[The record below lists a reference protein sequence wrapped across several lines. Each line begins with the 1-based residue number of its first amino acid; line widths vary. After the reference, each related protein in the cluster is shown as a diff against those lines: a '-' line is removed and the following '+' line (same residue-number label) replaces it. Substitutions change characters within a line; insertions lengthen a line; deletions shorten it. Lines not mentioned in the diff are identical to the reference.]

1 MNIYVGN
8 LSYKVDENE
17 IRDAFEEYGSVSSVK
32 IITDKFTGRSKGFA
46 FVEMDDA
53 TEAESAIE
61 ALNGKTLDNRDIT
74 VNVAREKREG
84 GGGGG
89 RDNRRRY

>member
-17 IRDAFEEYGSVSSVK
+17 LREAFEEFGSVSSVK
-32 IITDKFTGRSKGFA
+32 IITDKFSGRSKGFA
-46 FVEMDDA
+46 FVEIDDSN
-53 TEAESAIE
+53 EAQSAIE
-61 ALNGKTLDNRDIT
+61 ALNGKSLDNRDIT

-84 GGGGG
+84 GGG

>member
-17 IRDAFEEYGSVSSVK
+17 LREAFEEYGSVSSVK

-46 FVEMDDA
+46 FVEMDDD
-53 TEAESAIE
+53 TEAQNAIE
-61 ALNGKTLDNRDIT
+61 GLNGKSMDDRDLT
-74 VNVAREKREG
+74 VNVAREKREN
-84 GGGGG
+84 